1 MSNWPELSDR
11 CDRHNRP
18 VGAVNPGLD
27 FASFAV
33 AHADSEDR
41 LSAADEP

>member
-11 CDRHNRP
+11 CDRHNWP
-18 VGAVNPGLD
+18 VGAVDPGLD
-27 FASFAV
+27 FPSFAV
-33 AHADSEDR
+33 SQADSEDK